1 MTIHLQPNNDV
12 PLTSKKVR
20 IPSEDFM
27 VASANTALYL
37 SAHGTDIEPNSE
49 DKEIAAIIVS
59 NYAEDPEL
67 IAKKVKTKQIKQM
80 TPASLVLTSTIL
92 KQYAHAVVENSK
104 QLRHLVTNKLI
115 VETENPDPRVR
126 IRALELLGKISD
138 VGLFAEK
145 TEITVTHQTTDDIK
159 DRLRSKLTRLINPG
173 LEDAVVING
182 DVVDLDDEL
191 GPKKEI
197 YDG

>member
-159 DRLRSKLTRLINPG
+159 DRLRSKLTRLITP
-173 LEDAVVING
+173 A
-182 DVVDLDDEL
+182 
-191 GPKKEI
+191 
-197 YDG
+197 